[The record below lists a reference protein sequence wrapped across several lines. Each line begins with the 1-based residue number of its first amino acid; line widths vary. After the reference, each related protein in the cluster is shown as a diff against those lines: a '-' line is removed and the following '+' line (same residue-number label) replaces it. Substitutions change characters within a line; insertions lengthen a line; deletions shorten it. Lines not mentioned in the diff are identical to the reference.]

1 MGRPLSLRGGYI
13 VRLLSVKTDE
23 LCVRRGGSFLLTSSL
38 ESITLD
44 MNSSRLPLLRQT

>member
-38 ESITLD
+38 ESIALD